1 MATKSKSTKDENK
14 GAATTRVDEGTGL
27 ESLAVDREA
36 GAPKSEGT
44 VKTDTNTPEGHLNG
58 VTTNDDGER
67 VPPIEG
73 VEIIGRAASGEPI
86 IAGGVP
92 MQTTG
97 PGAHGTTDPDLGV
110 ALASDTALARHEA
123 GRDEW
128 GSLDAEASDGSPAD
142 RNKVLHGANKKETK
156 QLSKADPRQ
165 TVENERNQPDA

>member
-1 MATKSKSTKDENK
+1 MATKSKSSNKTAEN
-14 GAATTRVDEGTGL
+14 TRVDEGTGL
-27 ESLAVDREA
+27 ESLAVDRESSTA
-36 GAPKSEGT
+36 IANTEGK
-44 VKTDTNTPEGHLNG
+44 VETDTNTPAGHLNG
-58 VTTNDDGER
+58 VTVNDDGER

-73 VEIIGRAASGEPI
+73 VEIIGRAESGEPI

-97 PGAHGTTDPDLGV
+97 PGAHGTQDPDLGV

-123 GRDEW
+123 DRDNW
-128 GSLDAEASDGSPAD
+128 GALDAEASDGSPAD